1 MKPMKRVKFEKAIKQ
16 QGGIVD
22 ANRGKG
28 SHTQVRLNGRAFTYP
43 MEKEVPGYV
52 VKQAKQAGLRL

>member
-16 QGGIVD
+16 QGGVV
-22 ANRGKG
+22 AARRGKG

-52 VKQAKQAGLRL
+52 LRQAEKAGFIR